1 MPQGIKQAEICVLP
15 NSVIVFDL
23 GSLLSLVAQQVVAEN
38 ETGIRSFPWFIVV
51 FCGEIFITYLT
62 GRIQLMRKIFQ

>member
-23 GSLLSLVAQQVVAEN
+23 GSLLSLVVQQVVRAEN

-51 FCGEIFITYLT
+51 CYREIFITYLT
-62 GRIQLMRKIFQ
+62 GRIQLMRKIF